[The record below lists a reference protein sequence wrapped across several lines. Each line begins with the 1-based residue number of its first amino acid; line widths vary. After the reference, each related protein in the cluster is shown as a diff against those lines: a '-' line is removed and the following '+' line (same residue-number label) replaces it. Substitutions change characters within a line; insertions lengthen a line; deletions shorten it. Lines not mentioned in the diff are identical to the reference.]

1 MTSKASAGRS
11 YLYDHT
17 TPGAC
22 KCRRKKHPCHGNL
35 ASVRFLM
42 AFKHHQ
48 VVHAYPGAEQQ
59 LPSRAAADE
68 LLGLPRAIARVQ
80 SHRLP
85 GTEAATQSMIHRL
98 RRSDP
103 QCSSTPRGHG
113 HMLYAV
119 AICKCPGMHVS
130 DTQRTAMASRCRD
143 LTTSSV
149 YSPVTCG
156 MVDCKTRDCRGERRW
171 HLCHTN
177 AVLSSSVPSCI
188 RAHAYRAF

>member
-22 KCRRKKHPCHGNL
+22 KCRRKKHPCRGNL

-85 GTEAATQSMIHRL
+85 GTEAATQSMIHRP
-98 RRSDP
+98 RRSDHHAAARPEDTDICCMLLPSASVLGCMSAIRSAP
-103 QCSSTPRGHG
+103 Q
-113 HMLYAV
+113 
-119 AICKCPGMHVS
+119 
-130 DTQRTAMASRCRD
+130 
-143 LTTSSV
+143 
-149 YSPVTCG
+149 
-156 MVDCKTRDCRGERRW
+156 W
-171 HLCHTN
+171 HLDVVT
-177 AVLSSSVPSCI
+177 
-188 RAHAYRAF
+188 